1 VTGELSPPISTSLL
15 TRILRDYPFQPATA
29 VWRAVEVQVI
39 LDHGLPEGRGLDL
52 GCGDGL
58 LTRILLETAGPRSVV
73 GVEPDPLEAELAQS
87 LGIYEAL
94 HVTGGGSVPEPAAS
108 FDWVLSNSVLEHVD
122 DLEAVLAEVARLL
135 RPGGVFLFTVPSA
148 GFAPLLRGPLLPRRS
163 RSRYMAALDRRLY
176 HLRYWPD
183 QGWPP
188 LPTGLRVEQVRSYLS
203 RGQVRR
209 WESISRITAGALS
222 VATRGRRR
230 PIEIQRSLG
239 LRRGRTMPA
248 FLARGLARVL
258 GAGASRGTGGGC
270 VLVVARRIQG

>member
-1 VTGELSPPISTSLL
+1 VTGELSPPIATRLL
-15 TRILRDYPFQPATA
+15 ARILRDYPFQPATA

-39 LDHGLPEGRGLDL
+39 LDQGVPEGRGLDL

-58 LTRILLETAGPRSVV
+58 LTRILLEAAGPRSIV
-73 GVEPDPLEAELAQS
+73 GVEPDPLEAELALR
-87 LGIYEAL
+87 LGIYEAV

-122 DLEAVLAEVARLL
+122 DLEPVLTEVARLL
-135 RPGGVFLFTVPSA
+135 RPGGLFLFTVPSA
-148 GFAPLLRGPLLPRRS
+148 GFSPLLRGPLLPLRS
-163 RSRYMAALDRRLY
+163 RTRYLDALDRRLY

-183 QGWPP
+183 QGWPR
-188 LPTGLRVEQVRSYLS
+188 LPSELRVEHVRSYLS

-209 WESISRITAGALS
+209 WESISRLTAGALS

-230 PIEIQRSLG
+230 PIEIQRNLG

-248 FLARGLARVL
+248 FLALVLARVL
-258 GAGASRGTGGGC
+258 GAGASRGPGAGC
-270 VLVVARRIQG
+270 DLVVARRVQA